1 MKTRP
6 LPPTPWRGPYFGGGP
21 PRAVSHEGRSFSGI
35 RCENPDIVLT
45 VETETLDMVLE
56 KRKATKTK
64 TVKTVK
70 TAAKPK
76 TAAAKAVDADP
87 VEVEAPKKMGRPKLS
102 NRIELEE
109 EALKLKNEK
118 YKLLLRD
125 WRKERD
131 RMIAMA
137 IVEALKTALLDLADC
152 VKKGMGINRA
162 IDRVV
167 KSIDTLDLDIVLSA
181 VEVDDD
187 DEGDE
192 P

>member
-1 MKTRP
+1 
-6 LPPTPWRGPYFGGGP
+6 
-21 PRAVSHEGRSFSGI
+21 
-35 RCENPDIVLT
+35 
-45 VETETLDMVLE
+45 MVLE
-56 KRKATKTK
+56 KRKTTKT
-64 TVKTVK
+64 KTVK

-76 TAAAKAVDADP
+76 TAAAKTVEADP

-162 IDRVV
+162 IDRVI